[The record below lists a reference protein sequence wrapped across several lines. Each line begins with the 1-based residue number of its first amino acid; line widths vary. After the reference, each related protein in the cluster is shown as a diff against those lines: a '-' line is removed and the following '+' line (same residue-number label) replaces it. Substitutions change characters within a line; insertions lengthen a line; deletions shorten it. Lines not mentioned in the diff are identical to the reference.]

1 VSAGRVRTSGELE
14 SACHRPLFVEEIT
27 LTSRKREIILGERE
41 EKKQRRKNFDEAS
54 MGQMAFLFSYSNIHE
69 MVRKPRVWLPNHFY
83 HIVSRG
89 NRKDLLFKDERDY
102 RTFLYILQ
110 QVFET
115 HPFELAS
122 YCLMNNHYHLQLR
135 SKEQPISKIMS
146 LVNKRYATYFNS
158 RYELTGH
165 VFEKRYFDEPL
176 NTPANMLEVSRYI
189 HLNPVKANLV
199 LQPADYPWSSYR
211 YYGVKVPMKKPYL
224 NVLPLVE
231 GYPGTLPQKK
241 KQYRDYVSARE
252 ELIVATTLSK

>member
-1 VSAGRVRTSGELE
+1 MTGKQ
-14 SACHRPLFVEEIT
+14 
-27 LTSRKREIILGERE
+27 RKIILGERV

-54 MGQMAFLFSYSNIHE
+54 MGQGVSPCSPSNIHE

-146 LVNKRYATYFNS
+146 LVNKRYATYFNG

-189 HLNPVKANLV
+189 HLNPLKANLV

-211 YYGVKVPMKKPYL
+211 YYGLKVPMKKPYL
-224 NVLPLVE
+224 NVLPLIE
-231 GYPGTLPQKK
+231 SYPGTLEEKK
-241 KQYRDYVSARE
+241 KQYCDYVSARE
-252 ELIVATTLSK
+252 ELIMAFPLSK

>member
-1 VSAGRVRTSGELE
+1 
-14 SACHRPLFVEEIT
+14 
-27 LTSRKREIILGERE
+27 
-41 EKKQRRKNFDEAS
+41 
-54 MGQMAFLFSYSNIHE
+54 
-69 MVRKPRVWLPNHFY
+69 MVRKPRIWLPNYFY

-89 NRKDLLFKDERDY
+89 NRKEPLFQDERDY

-115 HPFELAS
+115 HPFELTS

-135 SKEQPISKIMS
+135 SKESPISKIMA

-176 NTPANMLEVSRYI
+176 NSPTNMLEVSRYI

-199 LQPADYPWSSYR
+199 YQPSEYPWSSYR
-211 YYGVKVPMKKPYL
+211 YYGVSDSVRKPYI

-231 GYPGTLPQKK
+231 GYPGTLQEKK
-241 KQYRDYVSARE
+241 KQYCEYVTARQ
-252 ELIVATTLSK
+252 ELIMASPLSK

>member
-1 VSAGRVRTSGELE
+1 MLQE
-14 SACHRPLFVEEIT
+14 SIKSTCNNTH
-27 LTSRKREIILGERE
+27 G
-41 EKKQRRKNFDEAS
+41 
-54 MGQMAFLFSYSNIHE
+54 

-89 NRKDLLFKDERDY
+89 NRKELLFYDNRDY
-102 RTFLYILQ
+102 RTFLSILD

-135 SKEQPISKIMS
+135 SKEHSISKIMS
-146 LVNKRYATYFNS
+146 LINKRYATYFNG

-176 NTPANMLEVSRYI
+176 NSSTNMLEVSRYI

-199 LQPADYPWSSYR
+199 SDPEDYPWSSYH
-211 YYGVKVPMKKPYL
+211 YYRFRNKTNKPYL
-224 NVLPLVE
+224 YLLPLIE
-231 GYPGTLPQKK
+231 GYPGTIHQKK
-241 KQYRDYVSARE
+241 KQYCKFVMARRDV
-252 ELIVATTLSK
+252 IVQSLLTQKEGLS